1 MISSSSRT
9 PWRPT
14 MCSTNGSNKSPPQ
27 IPIPIP
33 SQAATASSD
42 LAATLS
48 RAEAL
53 RALGLHHAAS
63 ILDVA
68 SQKAIARNDS
78 PTSLLD
84 HLVREELRIRAQVAL
99 KRSAIFP

>member
-1 MISSSSRT
+1 V
-9 PWRPT
+9 
-14 MCSTNGSNKSPPQ
+14 
-27 IPIPIP
+27 
-33 SQAATASSD
+33 ATASSD

-48 RAEAL
+48 LAEAL

-84 HLVREELRIRAQVAL
+84 HLVREELRVQTEHRAQLAL
-99 KRSAIFP
+99 KRSAIFPLSTIDA